1 MEGLIVLVAFS
12 LAFTGIAIWAYL
24 PRNKSRLQKL
34 AYIPLHEDDNG

>member
-24 PRNKSRLQKL
+24 PRNKSRLQKFGN
-34 AYIPLHEDDNG
+34 IPFEDSHG